1 MLHPRTAVLS
11 AGVSPRRPEHA
22 AEECEVSGERSMI
35 TSATRQGAL
44 GYLVLFR
51 RFLVL
56 IALMFWQGGF
66 TFYASVVVPIGTAH
80 LHSAT
85 DQGFITREVTNYLNL
100 SGAIALVVLGFDVA
114 CSRRFPRRV
123 WLARAISWLMMGAIL
138 AVLVWLHT
146 YMDQYL
152 DPETQEVLHRSTF
165 RLGHRWYLWLSTVQ
179 WGFGLLFAALTL
191 LAWRQEDRA
200 VGPLQ
205 LK

>member
-1 MLHPRTAVLS
+1 
-11 AGVSPRRPEHA
+11 
-22 AEECEVSGERSMI
+22 MI
-35 TSATRQGAL
+35 TPAIRQGAF
-44 GYLVLFR
+44 GTLVLFR

-114 CSRRFPRRV
+114 CSRRRPHWV
-123 WLARAISWLMMGAIL
+123 WGTRAVSWFVMA
-138 AVLVWLHT
+138 AVLVVLLWLHT
-146 YMDQYL
+146 YMERFLNVD
-152 DPETQEVLHRSTF
+152 EQEVLNRSTF

-191 LAWRQEDRA
+191 FAWRKEDRA
-200 VGPLQ
+200 VVPQ
-205 LK
+205 EPK